1 MTFDF
6 DNSLLGDFTK
16 CEAQAVVKHVLGRQ
30 ARRKKLYGDLGNVA
44 HKALDEHF
52 GGADRNRVGQVF
64 ELEYDKV
71 VPVGETP
78 EEEMMSKSN
87 LKTVIDVYC
96 EKRPVGSFPWEVV
109 EQEKTVGVEL
119 EDGLKMWFKRDMLVR
134 DKKTGLHY
142 PVDHKTRWGQINEWW
157 TKKFRKCSQFT
168 GYIWATRELTGDPVD
183 KIYVNAL
190 SCGKLPDSTRK
201 CRVHGVPYLECRRQH
216 VQFELLIYPRLE
228 EQIEKWR
235 RDVVHWAKQARG
247 YFEIFNS
254 VEMLPH
260 ALRRGE
266 FNEGCT
272 FCEFADWCREG
283 FAADLMEEYTIYEPW
298 RPWEEHKPIENYT
311 FGRGIQKGEDGNFRW
326 WYIPTTD
333 KIAPDFE
340 LSKAGPVNEIPQAM
354 ALKKLWDQGEE
365 RWMFVWKNYPEV
377 HEVMTEFAKEK
388 GGK

>member
-1 MTFDF
+1 MTFNF

-52 GGADRNRVGQVF
+52 GGADRNRVGQVL

-96 EKRPVGSFPWEVV
+96 EKRPVASFPWEVV
-109 EQEKTVGVEL
+109 EREKTVGVEL

-168 GYIWATRELTGDPVD
+168 GYIWATRELTGEPVD
-183 KIYVNAL
+183 KIYVNAI

-283 FAADLMEEYTIYEPW
+283 FVADLMEEYTVYDPW
-298 RPWEEHKPIENYT
+298 RPWETAEQTVAVVSGADWYYRVANDY
-311 FGRGIQKGEDGNFRW
+311 IQAVPKGTSMGANWGVLPER
-326 WYIPTTD
+326 
-333 KIAPDFE
+333 
-340 LSKAGPVNEIPQAM
+340 M
-354 ALKKLWDQGEE
+354 ALKKLWDKGKEAWERVWGEC
-365 RWMFVWKNYPEV
+365 PQA
-377 HEVMTEFAKEK
+377 HDAMTKFAREK